1 MRGLFE
7 LNGAASVVAA
17 VELLLH
23 DLHAVAMRDE
33 GAIFEEDGEIQHLAL
48 VSTADANVGECALSA
63 REQLTRRLGVG
74 DVIED
79 TDRVLREPLGGL
91 FELLFPDL
99 LFQLDLVANRLGH
112 EPCAQR

>member
-1 MRGLFE
+1 
-7 LNGAASVVAA
+7 
-17 VELLLH
+17 
-23 DLHAVAMRDE
+23 MRDE

-48 VSTADANVGECALSA
+48 VSAADADVGEGALSA
-63 REQLTRRLGVG
+63 REQLSRGIGVG

-79 TDRVLREPLGGL
+79 TDRVLREPLSGL

-99 LFQLDLVANRLGH
+99 LFQLDLVAYRLGH